1 MNYFTHKPYCILYIY
16 VEFNYYFI
24 IEETNIIK
32 TKNIYI
38 YIYIYIVTELW
49 LFVREGAKINI
60 IRYNISFSEYSSHG

>member
-1 MNYFTHKPYCILYIY
+1 MDCFKFTRKPYCILYIY

-38 YIYIYIVTELW
+38 YIYRVAELW
-49 LFVREGAKINI
+49 LFVRERAKINI